1 MATQILTVASFDDG
15 AAIVR
20 VAYDDVSGGVLGFRA
35 VITRELLTATFSR
48 QNGQSRSYTLG
59 VGTHQTANVPPNVQ
73 IGADPDT
80 GEPTITRGNAI
91 LTLAWSDQ

>member
-35 VITRELLTATFSR
+35 VITR
-48 QNGQSRSYTLG
+48 
-59 VGTHQTANVPPNVQ
+59 
-73 IGADPDT
+73 
-80 GEPTITRGNAI
+80 GNAI

>member
-35 VITRELLTATFSR
+35 VITRGLLTATFSR

-59 VGTHQTANVPPNVQ
+59 VGTHQTANVQ